1 MYLAYKGTRYSYYR
15 ANIPS
20 THSGAAMEVKIP
32 GMMFRKH
39 QIHLEIYLIPSQ
51 EPTLSSVLIAE

>member
-1 MYLAYKGTRYSYYR
+1 
-15 ANIPS
+15 
-20 THSGAAMEVKIP
+20 MEVKIP